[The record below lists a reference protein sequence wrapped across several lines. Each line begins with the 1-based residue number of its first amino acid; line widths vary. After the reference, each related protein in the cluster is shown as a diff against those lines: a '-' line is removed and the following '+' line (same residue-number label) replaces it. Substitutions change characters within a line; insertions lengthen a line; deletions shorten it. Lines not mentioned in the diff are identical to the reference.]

1 MTGVK
6 NYGIT
11 IGLEIHA
18 QLLTSTK
25 IFCFCSTD
33 VFDAEPNSSICPICT
48 GQPGALPILNEEVVK
63 KAVVA
68 AVALNCKVNRYSRF
82 DRKNYFYPD
91 LPKGYQITQYFHPIA
106 ENGYI
111 NIKVNGRS
119 KKIRIR
125 RLHIEEDAGKMH
137 HSSDKITE
145 ATYSLVDLNRCGI
158 PLIEI
163 VTEPDIESPLEAR
176 IFMEKL
182 RDILRYA
189 DVCSGD
195 MEKGALRC
203 DANISVYNRETL
215 ERSPRVEIKNI
226 NSFKFVERALEFEF
240 NRIIKA
246 MENGERI
253 EQETRGWDFNSRS
266 TVSMRSKEEESDY
279 RYFPEPD
286 LPPLI
291 LSESYI
297 NAIKNLIPELPD
309 EKIERFQKVY
319 GISEYDAT
327 VLSSSKKLAEFFER
341 CTKLYDN
348 PKRLSNM
355 IINDLLS
362 LLNESGIEVDRSNV
376 KPESLVEIA
385 RMVDESKISTSAA
398 KSVLEEVF
406 KTGKAPKEI
415 IKEKGLEQIDDE
427 KFLKDIVEKVIIQN
441 PKAVEDYKKGKKGV
455 IGFLV
460 GMIMRE
466 TRGKAN
472 PKLVSK
478 MIEDKL
484 KEV

>member
-1 MTGVK
+1 MAEEYGV
-6 NYGIT
+6 T

-25 IFCFCSTD
+25 VFCSCSAD
-33 VFDAEPNSSICPICT
+33 VFNAVPNSSICPVCT
-48 GQPGALPILNEEVVK
+48 GQPGALPVLNEEVVK
-63 KAVVA
+63 KAVIA
-68 AVALNCKVNRYSRF
+68 ALALNCKVNEYSRF

-111 NIKVNGRS
+111 NVKLNGKS

-125 RLHIEEDAGKMH
+125 RLHIEEDAGKLL
-137 HSSDKITE
+137 HSSDTITE
-145 ATYSLVDLNRCGI
+145 AAYSLVDLNRCGI

-163 VTEPDIESPLEAR
+163 VTEPDIESPMEAR

-203 DANISVYNRETL
+203 DANISVYNKETL
-215 ERSPRVEIKNI
+215 ERSPRVEVKNI
-226 NSFKFVERALEFEF
+226 NSFKFVEKALEFEF
-240 NRIIKA
+240 NRIKNA
-246 MENGERI
+246 MEKGENI

-286 LPPLI
+286 LPPLV
-291 LSESYI
+291 LSEDYV
-297 NAIKNLIPELPD
+297 NTIKALVPELPD
-309 EKIERFQKVY
+309 EKMERFQKSY
-319 GISEYDAT
+319 GISEYEAT
-327 VLSSSKKLAEFFER
+327 ILSSSKKLGEFFEN
-341 CTKLYDN
+341 CVKLYDN
-348 PKRLSNM
+348 PKRLSNL

-362 LLNESGIEVDRSNV
+362 LLNEARIEVDESNIR
-376 KPESLVEIA
+376 PGSLVEIVK
-385 RMVDESKISTSAA
+385 MIDESKISITTA

-406 KTGKAPKEI
+406 KTGRSPNEI
-415 IKEKGLEQIDDE
+415 IKEKGLEQLDDE
-427 KFLKDIVEKVIIQN
+427 DLLKNVVEKVINQS

-455 IGFLV
+455 TGFLI
-460 GMIMRE
+460 GMVMRE

-472 PKLVSK
+472 PKLVAK
-478 MIEDKL
+478 MIENKL
-484 KEV
+484 KEM